1 MAFQAVEKAARNA
14 GFFNSLLGIRDRRAE
29 SIEQLVLFKETWT
42 RNYNERKIA
51 EGTHFRAFLDPTEY
65 VVRNGNRWV
74 HLRERSPTVPGMD
87 ENDVWLLPVGD
98 SNYYFYL
105 AFGHMYGARIAQ
117 NAEYMKVQNLVD
129 RIIDSFV
136 VEKLEAEK

>member
-1 MAFQAVEKAARNA
+1 MPKHLQDGMRLMFDSLETGQFAQKLCKSYRNQAM
-14 GFFNSLLGIRDRRAE
+14 S
-29 SIEQLVLFKETWT
+29 
-42 RNYNERKIA
+42 
-51 EGTHFRAFLDPTEY
+51 FRCDCPA
-65 VVRNGNRWV
+65 
-74 HLRERSPTVPGMD
+74 VPGMD

-117 NAEYMKVQNLVD
+117 NAEYVKVQNLVD